1 MKRLFTLLS
10 AMALLFAPG
19 CSKYDDSGLTGRV
32 DDLETRVERLEEL
45 CRQMNTNI
53 SSLQTI
59 VTALQNNDYVTR
71 VIPVTQGGKEIGYT
85 ITFTKSDPITIYHGE
100 KGETGATGNDGHTP
114 EIGVRQ
120 DADGIYYWTLDGE
133 WLTEGGSKIK
143 AQGTDGTNG
152 KSAYE
157 LAVEKGYSGTEEE
170 WLESLKGNN
179 GTSGNDGKS
188 AYELAVEKGYR
199 GTLDEWLEDLQGAD
213 GEQGSTGATGKDGIT
228 PQLKIENGYWHVSY
242 NDGSSWTQLGKATG
256 EDGKPGGD
264 SMFQNIDYETSSDYV
279 VFTLA
284 DGTKLTIPTTESE
297 LFDRLQSLIYIPK
310 YADGKATMIRTGIE
324 ETIAGFDFRVSPK
337 EAAAEIAA
345 AWQSVLSMQAVY
357 TLATRAVSHI
367 DMPILSCEADQTEGV
382 ISITVSGENLSE
394 AFFDGTQS
402 ASVSLCVSDG
412 CNEISSVYIPILF
425 STSNEIWYT
434 SADNKVVYPTNI
446 NFGANILSNTIE
458 NGKGVIRFDGPV
470 TEIGDDTFIN
480 RDGLTSITIPESVT
494 SIGDY
499 AFGASDGLTS
509 ITIPNSVISIGES
522 AFTSCQGL
530 TSISIP
536 ESIISIGDRAFN
548 DCQNL
553 MAFYGKYASEDH
565 KLLIKD
571 GVSLAFAP
579 AGMTNYSIPEG
590 VTAIGNGTFRNC
602 SDLTSITIPESVTS
616 IGDLAFDGCHG
627 LTSITIPENVTSIG
641 VQAFGMCSGL
651 KNLTIPESVTSI
663 GQNAFYGCD
672 KLKNITIPNGVT
684 SIEAG
689 CFFGTGL
696 TSITIPNSVTSIGE
710 GAFGSCQSLTS
721 ITIPESITS
730 IEDGAFQN
738 SAYLMTFY
746 GKYATEDHRALIKD
760 GEFLAFAPAGMT
772 DYSIPE
778 GVTAIGGHAF
788 LGCGLLTSIAI
799 PESVTSIGEYAFSSC
814 LGLKNIT
821 IPENVTSIGENAFG
835 GCFQLTSAYCKRNTP
850 PSITTN
856 VFGGAHDDFQ
866 IYVPMTSVEVHK
878 SAPGWSD
885 YADRIV
891 GYDFN

>member
-1 MKRLFTLLS
+1 
-10 AMALLFAPG
+10 
-19 CSKYDDSGLTGRV
+19 
-32 DDLETRVERLEEL
+32 
-45 CRQMNTNI
+45 
-53 SSLQTI
+53 
-59 VTALQNNDYVTR
+59 
-71 VIPVTQGGKEIGYT
+71 
-85 ITFTKSDPITIYHGE
+85 
-100 KGETGATGNDGHTP
+100 
-114 EIGVRQ
+114 
-120 DADGIYYWTLDGE
+120 
-133 WLTEGGSKIK
+133 
-143 AQGTDGTNG
+143 
-152 KSAYE
+152 
-157 LAVEKGYSGTEEE
+157 
-170 WLESLKGNN
+170 
-179 GTSGNDGKS
+179 
-188 AYELAVEKGYR
+188 
-199 GTLDEWLEDLQGAD
+199 
-213 GEQGSTGATGKDGIT
+213 
-228 PQLKIENGYWHVSY
+228 
-242 NDGSSWTQLGKATG
+242 
-256 EDGKPGGD
+256 
-264 SMFQNIDYETSSDYV
+264 MFQNIDYETSSDYV

-284 DGTKLTIPTTESE
+284 DGTEFTIPTTESK

-337 EAAAEIAA
+337 EAAEEIAA

-367 DMPILSCEADQTEGV
+367 DMPILSCEADQTEGI

-394 AFFDGTQS
+394 AFFNGTQS

-412 CNEISSVYIPILF
+412 NNEISSAYIPILF

-434 SADNKVVYPTNI
+434 SADNTVVYPTNI

-470 TEIGDDTFIN
+470 SEIGDDTFIN

-590 VTAIGNGTFRNC
+590 VTAIGNGTFRSC
-602 SDLTSITIPESVTS
+602 SDLASITIPKSVTS

-641 VQAFGMCSGL
+641 VQAFYICIGL
-651 KNLTIPESVTSI
+651 KNITIPESVTSI
-663 GQNAFYGCD
+663 GQSAFYGCD
-672 KLKNITIPNGVT
+672 KLKNITIPNSVT

-710 GAFGSCQSLTS
+710 GAFGGCQSLTS

-738 SAYLMTFY
+738 SAYLMAFY

-778 GVTAIGGHAF
+778 GVTAIGGYAF
-788 LGCGLLTSIAI
+788 FGCGLLTSITI
-799 PESVTSIGEYAFSSC
+799 PESVTSIGESAFSSC

-850 PSITTN
+850 PSIITN
-856 VFGGAHDDFQ
+856 VFGGAHADFQ
-866 IYVPMTSVEVHK
+866 IYVPTTSVEAYK

>member
-1 MKRLFTLLS
+1 MRLHCAGGDVIEGW
-10 AMALLFAPG
+10 AMV
-19 CSKYDDSGLTGRV
+19 DSV
-32 DDLETRVERLEEL
+32 DDLENRVERLEEL

-133 WLTEGGSKIK
+133 WLTDGGSKIK

-199 GTLDEWLEDLQGAD
+199 GTLDEWLEDLQGESGQK
-213 GEQGSTGATGKDGIT
+213 GESGIT

-264 SMFQNIDYETSSDYV
+264 SMFQNIDYKTSSDYV

-284 DGTKLTIPTTESE
+284 DGAVITIPTTESR
-297 LFDRLQSLIYIPK
+297 LFDHLQSLIYIPK

-324 ETIAGFDFRVSPK
+324 GTIAGFDFRVSPK

-367 DMPILSCEADQTEGV
+367 DMPILSCEADQTEGI

-590 VTAIGNGTFRNC
+590 VTAIGNGTFEKC

-641 VQAFGMCSGL
+641 VQAFRMCIGL
-651 KNLTIPESVTSI
+651 KNITIPESVTSI
-663 GQNAFYGCD
+663 GQSAFSDCH
-672 KLKNITIPNGVT
+672 KLKNITIPNSVT

-710 GAFGSCQSLTS
+710 GAFGGCQNLTS

-738 SAYLMTFY
+738 SAYLMAFY

-778 GVTAIGGHAF
+778 GVTAIGGYAF
-788 LGCGLLTSIAI
+788 LGCGLLTSITI
-799 PESVTSIGEYAFSSC
+799 PESVTSIGESAFSSC

-850 PSITTN
+850 PSIITN
-856 VFGGAHDDFQ
+856 VFGVFGGAHADFQ
-866 IYVPMTSVEVHK
+866 IYVPTTSVEAYK